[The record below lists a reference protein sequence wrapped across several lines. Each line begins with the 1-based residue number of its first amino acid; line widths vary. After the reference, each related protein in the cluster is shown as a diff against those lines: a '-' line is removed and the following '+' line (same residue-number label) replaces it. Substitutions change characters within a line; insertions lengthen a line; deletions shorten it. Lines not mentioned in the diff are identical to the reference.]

1 MSVLGYVNS
10 EIGTSTRCDLPEDI
24 CGLVCDAVRDLPRA
38 VAASTLLSLS
48 LVSRSWAAAAQSAL
62 HHDPFLSFDA
72 PDTVC
77 PRTFERLSALL
88 QTLVA
93 RPDLSRSVRKFDL
106 GCYTTRCQTEAR
118 VDRRRVSKLS
128 VDLVAAS
135 PALKSISLPFVTQ
148 ADKPYLIDALRKL
161 ELLETLI
168 IGEGTSSP
176 DPWVIN
182 VDIGIKDAWGCAR
195 WFREDFVALSG
206 HWPRLRRLVL
216 EARVRARDTDD
227 EHGVPWELEEFRLDL
242 QRHGRLGFRHV
253 DLLLAGSR
261 NGSLKRFHVKE
272 HQLADDALAQVVEH
286 YGSNLKSLTTLT
298 ADHFT
303 RHDELF
309 SAIAAF
315 CPSLRCVHLSTPV
328 YDLLPCL
335 RHLLQLPRLR
345 RLTLATVLA
354 PATCSPDLDAE
365 LVALVHNAPSLEE
378 LNIALGTHHV
388 TDRGNTIAFARVLA
402 EASRTLASS
411 HSKATLTLLPTWG
424 SM

>member
-1 MSVLGYVNS
+1 MSRLGYVDS
-10 EIGTSTRCDLPEDI
+10 EIAIPRRCDLPEDI
-24 CGLVCDAVRDLPRA
+24 CRLICDAVRDLPRA
-38 VAASTLLSLS
+38 IAASTLFSLS
-48 LVSRSWAAAAQSAL
+48 LVSRSWARPAQTAL

-72 PDTVC
+72 PDTIA

-88 QTLVA
+88 RTLVA
-93 RPDLSRSVRKFDL
+93 RPDLSCSVRKFDL

-128 VDLVAAS
+128 SDLVAAC

-148 ADKPYLIDALRKL
+148 ADKPYLLDALRKL
-161 ELLETLI
+161 ELLETLV

-206 HWPRLRRLVL
+206 HWPRLRRLIL
-216 EARVRARDTDD
+216 EARVRTRDQDD
-227 EHGVPWELEEFRLDL
+227 ERGVPWELEEFRLDL
-242 QRHGRLGFRHV
+242 QRHGRLAFEQV

-261 NGSLKRFHVKE
+261 NGSLRRLHVKE
-272 HQLADDALAQVVEH
+272 HQLADDALEQLIEY
-286 YGSNLKSLTTLT
+286 YGSNLRSLTTLT

-303 RHDELF
+303 RRDELF
-309 SAIAAF
+309 SAIAAC
-315 CPSLRCVHLSTPV
+315 CPSLRS
-328 YDLLPCL
+328 
-335 RHLLQLPRLR
+335 
-345 RLTLATVLA
+345 RLTLATVIA
-354 PATCSPDLDAE
+354 PARSSPDLAAE
-365 LVALVHNAPSLEE
+365 VVTLVQNAPNLEE

-402 EASRTLASS
+402 DASRTLASS
-411 HSKATLTLLPTWG
+411 GSKATLNLLPTWG
-424 SM
+424 PM

>member
-1 MSVLGYVNS
+1 MTSS
-10 EIGTSTRCDLPEDI
+10 DAEIGISQPCDLPEDT
-24 CGLVCDAVRDLPRA
+24 CQLVCDAVRDLPRA
-38 VAASTLLSLS
+38 VAASTLSSLS
-48 LVSRSWAAAAQSAL
+48 LVSRSWMAAAQNAL

-72 PDTVC
+72 PDTIA

-88 QTLVA
+88 RTLVA

-128 VDLVAAS
+128 VDLVAAC

-161 ELLETLI
+161 DLLETLI
-168 IGEGTSSP
+168 IGDGTSSP

-206 HWPRLRRLVL
+206 HWPRLRRLIL
-216 EARVRARDTDD
+216 EARVRTRDQDD

-242 QRHGRLGFRHV
+242 QRHGRLAFRQV

-261 NGSLKRFHVKE
+261 NGSLRRLHVKE
-272 HQLADDALAQVVEH
+272 HQLADDALAQLIEY
-286 YGSNLKSLTTLT
+286 YGSNLVSLTTLT

-303 RHDELF
+303 GHDELF
-309 SAIAAF
+309 PAIAAF
-315 CPSLRCVHLSTPV
+315 CPSLRFVHLSTPV

-335 RHLLQLPRLR
+335 QHLLRSSKLQRI
-345 RLTLATVLA
+345 TLATVIA
-354 PATCSPDLDAE
+354 PARSSPDLAAE
-365 LVALVHNAPSLEE
+365 VVTLVQNAPNLEE

-402 EASRTLASS
+402 DASRTLASS
-411 HSKATLTLLPTWG
+411 GSKATLNLLPTWG
-424 SM
+424 HM